1 MTDDITDALAPVSD
15 QLDAIELVEP
25 RTFTIAPGS
34 RLGNRDGK
42 TVAEVR
48 LADFPRVW
56 RPSKG
61 MLDVLAACWGKS
73 MAGWVG
79 RRVTLYND
87 PDVKFG
93 PDVVGGIRISALSGI
108 DAERT
113 VMIRKAGGRPGQK
126 VRWRVQPLP
135 DAPAPSP
142 DPSPEE
148 IAACE
153 DQDRLR
159 AWWQTATDPSIRDLI
174 AKRGSALREAATD
187 E

>member
-1 MTDDITDALAPVSD
+1 MSDDITEALAPASD

-25 RTFTIAPGS
+25 RTFEIAPGS
-34 RLGNRDGK
+34 RIGTRDGK

-48 LADFPRVW
+48 LVDFPRVW

-73 MAGWVG
+73 MAGWAG

-87 PDVKFG
+87 PDVRFG
-93 PDVVGGIRISALSGI
+93 ADVVGGVRISRLSGI

-135 DAPAPSP
+135 DAPAPVVVTDDLIDAATTTDELRAMWSAATP
-142 DPSPEE
+142 DQ
-148 IAACE
+148 
-153 DQDRLR
+153 QDRIR
-159 AWWQTATDPSIRDLI
+159 AKVAEI
-174 AKRGSALREAATD
+174 GG
-187 E
+187 